1 MTKIA
6 IIAATEAELA
16 PVRGAFGDAYIYSV
30 TGIGPAATAVATL
43 SLISNHQPHLIVQ
56 VGIAGAISP
65 HIALLEPVVVARDYQ
80 GDLGAWRGDGIGFVP
95 FDSAVIEYPY
105 VVDGFR
111 SVRARTVTTACAPWI
126 DDDSEIETM
135 EGAAFMIA
143 ASSYTGYRVRFMQM
157 RVISNYVTQPRHEW
171 MVAEAIA
178 ELPSALG
185 RLLCQ

>member
-6 IIAATEAELA
+6 IIAATQTELA
-16 PVRGAFGDAYIYSV
+16 PVRAAFGDTYIYSV
-30 TGIGPAATAVATL
+30 SGIGSTATAIATL
-43 SLISNHQPHLIVQ
+43 SLIATHQPHLIVQ
-56 VGIAGAISP
+56 VGIAGAISTDLAP
-65 HIALLEPVVVARDYQ
+65 LESVVVARDYQ
-80 GDLGAWRGDGIGFVP
+80 ADLGAWRGDRFEP
-95 FDSAVIEYPY
+95 FESAVVEYPY

-111 SVRARTVTTACAPWI
+111 SVSARTVATACATWI

-157 RVISNYVTQPRHEW
+157 RVISNYVAQPRCEW
-171 MVAEAIA
+171 MVAEAITA
-178 ELPSALG
+178 IPSALG